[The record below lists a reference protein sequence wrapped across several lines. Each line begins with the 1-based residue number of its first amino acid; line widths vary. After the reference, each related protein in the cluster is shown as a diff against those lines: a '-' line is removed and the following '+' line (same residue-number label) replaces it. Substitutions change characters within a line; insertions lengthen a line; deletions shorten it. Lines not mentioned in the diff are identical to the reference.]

1 MFIRSRV
8 LSKKLDRK
16 LPKSGEKKDPLS
28 VFLILNTDLSSNTL
42 TFISEPLLENLLTV
56 KRRQKKLIS
65 TIHHFSINH
74 THTQK
79 KKK

>member
-16 LPKSGEKKDPLS
+16 LPKSGKKKDPLS

-56 KRRQKKLIS
+56 KWRQ
-65 TIHHFSINH
+65 
-74 THTQK
+74 
-79 KKK
+79 